1 MSHMSELDAEEQQ
14 AMMDADE
21 DRYSETKDDPEYTAQ
36 EHWENRGC
44 YQCHQKR
51 EA

>member
-14 AMMDADE
+14 ARLDADE
-21 DRYSETKDDPEYTAQ
+21 DRYSETKDEPEYTAQ
-36 EHWENRGC
+36 EQEENRGC
-44 YQCHQKR
+44 YLCHQKR